1 MAERKQ
7 NWYTRFV
14 KWFGPS
20 FFIETGNPRVDAG
33 GGSAFT
39 LFSSTKRGRKFSL
52 GMKESGVVQLNADS
66 TLEIVAGEDN
76 NDGGQ
81 DILINS
87 RNGAIDIKVTK
98 NGDVRISGSNVSIR
112 ADAALNLNARVI
124 RLKGD
129 EEISLQ
135 APYIH
140 SRGKKGN
147 LVPKTWGQVA
157 TFGTFIGADKF
168 DSFIEKG
175 LQQAAGIVNEIDDLA
190 PEFQSLAG
198 KAGDLA
204 KGLGDSLPGMADQ
217 LSGLT
222 GNLSSLA
229 ETAAPQLQSIA
240 GDLAPQLL
248 SIATSP
254 EVTQLG
260 AALKENA
267 GTFANLGKGL
277 EQVIPSG
284 Y

>member
-1 MAERKQ
+1 MSERKQ

-20 FFIETGNPRVDAG
+20 LFIETGNPRVDAG

-52 GMKESGVVQLNADS
+52 GMKESGVVQLNADA
-66 TLEIVAGEDN
+66 TLEIIAGEDN
-76 NDGGQ
+76 DDGGE

-98 NGDVRISGSNVSIR
+98 NGDVRISGSNVSIK
-112 ADAALNLNARVI
+112 ADAAIDLNARVI

-129 EEISLQ
+129 DEISLQ
-135 APYIH
+135 APFIH

-190 PEFQSLAG
+190 PELDSLAG

-204 KGLGDSLPGMADQ
+204 KGLGDALPGMQDQ
-217 LSGLT
+217 LLKASDTLI
-222 GNLSSLA
+222 
-229 ETAAPQLQSIA
+229 PQLE
-240 GDLAPQLL
+240 
-248 SIATSP
+248 SIATSDAVANLGSSLQGSVSNLG
-254 EVTQLG
+254 EVLQSNSG
-260 AALKENA
+260 A
-267 GTFANLGKGL
+267 FANLGQGL
-277 EQVIPSG
+277 QQIKPPSG

>member
-7 NWYTRFV
+7 NWYRRFV

-52 GMKESGVVQLNADS
+52 GMKESGRVQLNADS
-66 TLEIVAGEDN
+66 TLEIIAGEDN
-76 NDGGQ
+76 DDGGE

-87 RNGAIDIKVTK
+87 RNGAIDIKVSK
-98 NGDVRISGSNVSIR
+98 NGDVRISGTNVSIT

-129 EEISLQ
+129 DEISLQ
-135 APYIH
+135 APFIH

-147 LVPKTWGQVA
+147 LVPKSWGQVA
-157 TFGTFIGADKF
+157 TFGTFIGPDKF
-168 DSFIEKG
+168 NSFIEKG

-190 PEFQSLAG
+190 PQIEGLAG
-198 KAGDLA
+198 QAGALA
-204 KGLGDSLPGMADQ
+204 QGLGDALPGMQDQ
-217 LSGLT
+217 LKGIADDLV
-222 GNLSSLA
+222 
-229 ETAAPQLQSIA
+229 PQLE
-240 GDLAPQLL
+240 
-248 SIATSP
+248 SIATSDA
-254 EVTQLG
+254 V
-260 AALKENA
+260 
-267 GTFANLGKGL
+267 ANLGSSLQGSVSSLGQALQSNSGAFANFGQGL
-277 EQVIPSG
+277 QQITPPNG

>member
-1 MAERKQ
+1 MSERKQ

-20 FFIETGNPRVDAG
+20 LFIETGNPRVDAG

-52 GMKESGVVQLNADS
+52 GMKESGIVQLNADA
-66 TLEIVAGEDN
+66 TLEIIAGEDN
-76 NDGGQ
+76 DDGGE

-98 NGDVRISGSNVSIR
+98 NGDVRISGSNVSIK
-112 ADAALNLNARVI
+112 ADAAIDLNARVI

-129 EEISLQ
+129 DEISLQ
-135 APYIH
+135 APFIH

-190 PEFQSLAG
+190 PELDSLAG

-204 KGLGDSLPGMADQ
+204 KGLGDALPGMQDQ
-217 LSGLT
+217 LLKASDTLI
-222 GNLSSLA
+222 
-229 ETAAPQLQSIA
+229 PQLE
-240 GDLAPQLL
+240 
-248 SIATSP
+248 SIATSDAVANLGSSLQGSVSNLG
-254 EVTQLG
+254 EVLQSNSG
-260 AALKENA
+260 A
-267 GTFANLGKGL
+267 FANLGQGL
-277 EQVIPSG
+277 QQIKPPSG

>member
-1 MAERKQ
+1 MSERKQ

-20 FFIETGNPRVDAG
+20 FFIETGNPRMDAG
-33 GGSAFT
+33 GGAAFT
-39 LFSSTKRGRKFSL
+39 LFGSTKKGRKFSL

-66 TLEIVAGEDN
+66 TLEIIAGEDN
-76 NDGGQ
+76 DDGGE

-87 RNGAIDIKVTK
+87 RNGAIDIKVSK

-112 ADAALNLNARVI
+112 ADAAIDLNARVI

-129 EEISLQ
+129 DEISLQ

-157 TFGTFIGADKF
+157 TFGTFIGTDAF
-168 DSFIEKG
+168 NSFVEKG
-175 LQQAAGIVNEIDDLA
+175 LQEAAGITNAIDDLA
-190 PEFQSLAG
+190 PELDSLAG

-204 KGLGDSLPGMADQ
+204 KGLGDALPGMQDQ
-217 LSGLT
+217 LKGIADDLV
-222 GNLSSLA
+222 
-229 ETAAPQLQSIA
+229 PQLE
-240 GDLAPQLL
+240 
-248 SIATSP
+248 SIATSDA
-254 EVTQLG
+254 V
-260 AALKENA
+260 
-267 GTFANLGKGL
+267 ANLGSSLQGSVSSLGQALQSNSGAFANFGQGL
-277 EQVIPSG
+277 QQITPPNG